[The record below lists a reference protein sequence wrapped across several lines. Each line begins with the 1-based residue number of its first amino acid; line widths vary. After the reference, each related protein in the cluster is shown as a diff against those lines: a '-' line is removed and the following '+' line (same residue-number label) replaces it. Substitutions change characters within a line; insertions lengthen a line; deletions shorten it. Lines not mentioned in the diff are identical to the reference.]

1 MAPVVTLEAPILQ
14 VHDVAGPGSVGYG
27 ATHLTRAGMRIAT
40 VPVGY
45 ADGYLRAAS
54 GRATARIAGQEVPLA
69 GRVSMDLIS
78 LDVSAL
84 PADAVRPGTMVELIG
99 GPDGHRPLGRGRGHD
114 RLRSIDATWQPVRAS
129 VYPAGSQEGRAMN
142 PLAVIGRIF
151 LSFLTAVGDLT
162 LFAGRAI
169 VQGLSGPFY
178 PRAILRQMVD
188 IGYYS
193 LPVVGLTA
201 IFTGM
206 VLALQ
211 SYTGFSR
218 FEAESA
224 VATIV
229 VLSMTRELGPVLAGL
244 MVAGRVGASM
254 AAEIGTMR
262 VTEQIDALTT
272 LSTDPFKYLVWPRL
286 IAGLLMLPLLVIVA
300 DIIGVF
306 GGYIVGIYKLGFGP
320 YEYINNTFEFLETE
334 DVVSGLVKA
343 AVFGFLVALM
353 GCYQGYHSEGGAQG
367 VGAATTKAVVS
378 ASILILT
385 ANYVVTE
392 MFFRR

>member
-1 MAPVVTLEAPILQ
+1 
-14 VHDVAGPGSVGYG
+14 
-27 ATHLTRAGMRIAT
+27 
-40 VPVGY
+40 
-45 ADGYLRAAS
+45 
-54 GRATARIAGQEVPLA
+54 
-69 GRVSMDLIS
+69 
-78 LDVSAL
+78 
-84 PADAVRPGTMVELIG
+84 
-99 GPDGHRPLGRGRGHD
+99 
-114 RLRSIDATWQPVRAS
+114 
-129 VYPAGSQEGRAMN
+129 MN
-142 PLAVIGRIF
+142 PLAAIGRLF
-151 LSFLTAVGDLT
+151 LSFLVTIGDLS
-162 LFAGRAI
+162 LFTSRAL
-169 VQGLSGPFY
+169 VQGVRGPYY
-178 PRAILRQMVD
+178 PRMILRQMVD

-211 SYTGFSR
+211 SHTGFSR

-286 IAGLLMLPLLVIVA
+286 IGGFLMLPILVLVA
-300 DIIGVF
+300 DVIGVF
-306 GGYIVGIYKLGFGP
+306 GGYIVGIYKLGFSAQ
-320 YEYINNTFEFLETE
+320 EYVKRTLEFLETE

-353 GCYQGYHSEGGAQG
+353 GCYQGYNSRGGAQG

-385 ANYVVTE
+385 ANYIVTE
-392 MFFRR
+392 LFFSQ